1 LILPSFLG
9 AQSRPA
15 FDDYFID
22 QTMRIDYYHIGD
34 GESEMITLDHVYQY
48 HIWAGSKK
56 NLLDNFNQG
65 RYYIK
70 IYDAASGTLVFSRGF
85 DSYFGEY
92 KTSGEAAEGIKRTYH
107 ESALIPYPQN
117 KIIFALERRKRDNQL
132 EEIFRSE
139 IDPANLNIIRDAV
152 RDKSVKVIKTVDSG
166 DPHLKVDVVIIG
178 EGYTA
183 AEESKFRSD
192 LKRFTEVLFNPE
204 PYASHKNKFNVYGIF
219 KPSEDSGIDEPN
231 HLSYKNTPLDV
242 TFNSL
247 GSERYILT
255 ENNRALR
262 DLAAHAPYDAI
273 YIMVNHDRYGGGG
286 IYNLFCTFTADN
298 NWQEYLFVHEFGHSF
313 AGLAD
318 EYYTSA
324 VAYSDFYPR
333 GVEPLEPNVTAL
345 LDPENV
351 KWKHLLSKGIKIPTP
366 WEKQGYDESDLAWQ
380 KVRRELNN
388 KIAELKRAGAPRVE
402 IAKLEEEYNARD
414 LQQTVKNYNY
424 LTKSKYRG
432 KVGVFEGAGYS
443 SEGLYRP
450 MLDCIMFS
458 KAPLTFCKVCEEAI
472 NRVIQH
478 YAE

>member
-1 LILPSFLG
+1 MKIFANIIISLLLIPIFVF
-9 AQSRPA
+9 ADPT
-15 FDDYFID
+15 FDDYFTD

-273 YIMVNHDRYGGGG
+273 YIMVNHDRVF
-286 IYNLFCTFTADN
+286 ITC
-298 NWQEYLFVHEFGHSF
+298 S
-313 AGLAD
+313 
-318 EYYTSA
+318 
-324 VAYSDFYPR
+324 
-333 GVEPLEPNVTAL
+333 AL
-345 LDPENV
+345 LRRTTTGRSTCSCMNSGIPLQDWRMSITPQQ
-351 KWKHLLSKGIKIPTP
+351 LLTAIFIP
-366 WEKQGYDESDLAWQ
+366 G
-380 KVRRELNN
+380 
-388 KIAELKRAGAPRVE
+388 G
-402 IAKLEEEYNARD
+402 
-414 LQQTVKNYNY
+414 
-424 LTKSKYRG
+424 
-432 KVGVFEGAGYS
+432 
-443 SEGLYRP
+443 
-450 MLDCIMFS
+450 
-458 KAPLTFCKVCEEAI
+458 
-472 NRVIQH
+472 
-478 YAE
+478 